1 MAYDVNTSKTHR
13 LPINFY
19 WQFYELIPQLEDH
32 VLELQEGM
40 INDDVDYPQLPMLL
54 EILDKMKRQR
64 MSHRGNEE
72 L

>member
-13 LPINFY
+13 LPINF
-19 WQFYELIPQLEDH
+19 FYDLYENIPELEVHI
-32 VLELQEGM
+32 LELQEG
-40 INDDVDYPQLPMLL
+40 VDNGGLECPQLPLL
-54 EILDKMKRQR
+54 NKILAGLKRQR

>member
-19 WQFYELIPQLEDH
+19 WDFYENIPELEVH
-32 VLELQEGM
+32 ILELQEGVANGD
-40 INDDVDYPQLPMLL
+40 IEAPQLPLL
-54 EILDKMKRQR
+54 NNILACMKRQR
-64 MSHRGNEE
+64 MSHRGNED